1 MKFKNT
7 FIGIVGSL
15 FVAGCGEKSENQA
28 ASAPNPPEV
37 KGDTKVI
44 PPLSYREIRALHPD
58 DHKATPDDL
67 EKILSGETLLTDL
80 PAASAQ
86 GVLAQLRARND
97 LQAMRAFARNV
108 HYNRHVFSGHGSLL
122 NGSNPCFSE
131 LLSRGDKAVPTI
143 REVMAS
149 LAQLDTRAN
158 LYRIQLLGLCL
169 AQILG
174 MDTAIA
180 TMEDV
185 AEGLGAGDPAE
196 RVRIMKRYLESRQ
209 KAASA
214 TPQ

>member
-1 MKFKNT
+1 MGAT
-7 FIGIVGSL
+7 L
-15 FVAGCGEKSENQA
+15 VAGCGEKSENQA
-28 ASAPNPPEV
+28 ASAPTPNRPEA

-67 EKILSGETLLTDL
+67 ERVLSGQCQLVDL
-80 PAASAQ
+80 PADTAE
-86 GVLAQLRARND
+86 GVLARLRSRND
-97 LQAMRAFARNV
+97 PPAMRAMAENITYSNKILPLQGNF
-108 HYNRHVFSGHGSLL
+108 L

-169 AQILG
+169 AQIQG